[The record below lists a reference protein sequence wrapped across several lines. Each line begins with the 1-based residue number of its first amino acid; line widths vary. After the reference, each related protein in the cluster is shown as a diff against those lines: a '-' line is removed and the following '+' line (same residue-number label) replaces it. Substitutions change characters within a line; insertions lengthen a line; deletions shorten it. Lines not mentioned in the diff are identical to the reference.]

1 MYLHIHNELLQQL
14 NTIHSSKLS
23 LKRDYTIFDWIM
35 FRIVERIPL
44 KEKPMH
50 SPSVPPT
57 DPIIF
62 TVSKTKCSL
71 YTVVNSGVV
80 NL

>member
-1 MYLHIHNELLQQL
+1 MYLLVHNDLQQQL
-14 NTIHSSKLS
+14 NTIQTSKLS
-23 LKRDYTIFDWIM
+23 LNRDYIIFDWIM

-57 DPIIF
+57 DPIIL

-71 YTVVNSGVV
+71 YIVVSSGVV